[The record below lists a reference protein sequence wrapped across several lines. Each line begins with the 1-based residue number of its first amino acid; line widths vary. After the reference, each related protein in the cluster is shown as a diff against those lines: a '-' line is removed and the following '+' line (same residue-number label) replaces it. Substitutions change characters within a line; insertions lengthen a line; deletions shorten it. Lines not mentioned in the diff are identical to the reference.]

1 MKRKKMMTQKEIN
14 DLIEEY
20 QQKDADKTMK
30 EELNSKGKEY
40 HKDEFD
46 AFRGRKA

>member
-1 MKRKKMMTQKEIN
+1 MMTQKEIN

-20 QQKDADKTMK
+20 QQKHDDTVMK
-30 EELNSKGKEY
+30 ENLNKQGKEY